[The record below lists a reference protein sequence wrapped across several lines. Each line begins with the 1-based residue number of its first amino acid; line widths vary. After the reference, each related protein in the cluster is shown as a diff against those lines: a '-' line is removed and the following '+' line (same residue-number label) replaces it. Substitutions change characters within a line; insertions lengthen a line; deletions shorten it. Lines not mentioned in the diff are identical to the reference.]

1 MIKMNIKTT
10 LLAINVLIGSLYV
23 GIPIYLAV
31 IGFNAIFWVGIIY
44 SYLTSTED
52 DLVDKLLSKT
62 KVSDPTAEQ
71 IAFERFLIRN
81 YVESNFTGSE
91 LSNQEIPSLEQRI
104 IPPIE
109 A

>member
-1 MIKMNIKTT
+1 MNIKTT

-23 GIPIYLAV
+23 GLPIYVAV
-31 IGFNAIFWVGIIY
+31 IGFNAIFWVGLIY
-44 SYLTSTED
+44 SHLTSTEN
-52 DLVDKLLSKT
+52 DLVDKMLAKT
-62 KVSDPTAEQ
+62 KASAPTAEQ

-81 YVESNFTGSE
+81 YVESNFTSAE

-104 IPPIE
+104 IPPVE

>member
-1 MIKMNIKTT
+1 MNIKTT

-23 GIPIYLAV
+23 GLPISAAV
-31 IGFNAIFWVGIIY
+31 IGFNAIFWIGFIY

-52 DLVDKLLSKT
+52 DLVDKLLTKT
-62 KVSDPTAEQ
+62 KASASTAEQ
-71 IAFERFLIRN
+71 IAFERFLVRN

-91 LSNQEIPSLEQRI
+91 LSNQEIPSLEQHI
-104 IPPIE
+104 IPPVE